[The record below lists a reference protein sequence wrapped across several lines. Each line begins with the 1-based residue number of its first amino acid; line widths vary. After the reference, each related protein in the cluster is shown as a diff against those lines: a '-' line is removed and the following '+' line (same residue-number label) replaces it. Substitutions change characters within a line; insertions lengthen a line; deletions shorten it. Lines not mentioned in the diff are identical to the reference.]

1 MDLSK
6 AEKTLSKL
14 EENSEKVAEVTKS
27 VQKFEKISEKLQNL
41 PEDIKKKISDDSNFG
56 IHLHCP
62 EASTPK
68 DGPSAGGALTLAVV
82 SLFTQINVKNTIGL
96 TGEIDIKG
104 NITKIG
110 GLDLKIDGGKYAG
123 LKTIIVPMEN
133 KNDYDLIKKNNP
145 HILEDIEIIFV
156 SHIKE
161 IIELALEDNE
171 LEFNF
176 DL

>member
-1 MDLSK
+1 MPIICS
-6 AEKTLSKL
+6 
-14 EENSEKVAEVTKS
+14 
-27 VQKFEKISEKLQNL
+27 LQYFTQ
-41 PEDIKKKISDDSNFG
+41 DIKKKILDDSNFG

-62 EASTPK
+62 RHLSPK
-68 DGPSAGGALTLAVV
+68 DGPSAGGAITLAVV
-82 SLFTQINVKNTIGL
+82 SLFTGINVKNTIGL

-133 KNDYDLIKKNNP
+133 KSDYDLIKKNNP
-145 HILEDIEIIFV
+145 HILQDIEIIFV

-161 IIELALEDNE
+161 IIKLALEDNE

-176 DL
+176 EL